1 MSDEICG
8 DLRVGDLIKWTYK
21 YDAKFRLMTCQQ
33 TSDRIYSYSKH
44 CAVPISNSCV
54 LVYFDKT
61 SYYWLCKG
69 KIYSSFWMDD
79 YFKAKL

>member
-8 DLRVGDLIKWTYK
+8 NLSVGDLIKWTYK
-21 YDAKFRLMTCQQ
+21 YDNSLLVSLQQ
-33 TSDRIYSYSKH
+33 DTGARIYSYSEH
-44 CAVPISNSCV
+44 RSVPVSNSCV
-54 LVYFDKT
+54 LICFGKVC
-61 SYYWLCKG
+61 YYWLCKG